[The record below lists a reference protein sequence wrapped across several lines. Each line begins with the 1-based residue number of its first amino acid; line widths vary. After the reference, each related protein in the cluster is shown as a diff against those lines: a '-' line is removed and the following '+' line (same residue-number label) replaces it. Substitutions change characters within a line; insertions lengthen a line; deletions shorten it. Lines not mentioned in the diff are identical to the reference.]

1 MAFFAVSGDSLYTN
15 LGMADIIFAAAF
27 ALMLMMGLRL
37 SGVPFG
43 HGVIHA
49 CMRE

>member
-1 MAFFAVSGDSLYTN
+1 MAFFAVSGDSLYTS
-15 LGMADIIFAAAF
+15 LGMADIIFAL
-27 ALMLMMGLRL
+27 ALAVMLSMRYRL

-49 CMRE
+49 CIRE